1 MKLNFFSLLIL
12 AVLSLPLYAQQD
24 KEAILKPI
32 SDLFDGMKIGD
43 SAKVHAAFSTQAMLN
58 GIEKDKQG
66 HASLKKA
73 SLDNFLRAIGTT
85 HKDAWNEVLWG
96 ITVQQDGELA
106 QVWAN
111 YAFYKGNTFSHCGVD
126 AFQLIKEISGWKIIT
141 LIDTRRKDNCTIP
154 KEIADK
160 FK

>member
-1 MKLNFFSLLIL
+1 MHLKFPSLLIL
-12 AVLSLPLYAQQD
+12 AVFSLPLFAQQH

-32 SDLFDGMKIGD
+32 NELFEGMKIGD
-43 SAKVHAAFSTQAMLN
+43 SAKVHSVFSAQAILN

-66 HASLKKA
+66 RASLKKA

-85 HKDAWNEVLWG
+85 HTEVWSEMLWG

-154 KEIADK
+154 KEIADT